1 MNKNSMLVRSNFSV
15 NKIIEDNDTRF
26 MQVTIDVLHTGLNY
40 NGSVFTKEVVDSCAD
55 SIQNTPIVGFIVYD
69 ETTQQN
75 DFKGHEYIV
84 TKTKNGIEEK
94 YIGNAYGVIPQS
106 CNARWVTKM
115 SSDGEEREYFQ
126 VDALLWTKF
135 DDCIDII
142 ERDGSKAQS
151 MELEIASAEGTEDD
165 DGIFHFS
172 KFRFN
177 GCCLLGAGV
186 EPAMID
192 SNITQVQFTLSDF
205 VKQIQSEL
213 NDKFTQF
220 TKLEFNKEQ
229 GGNEYMPETIDF
241 QTVLNQFEDIRNIVT
256 QHETYQDRWGDTVA
270 RYYAVDIQDDEVIV
284 VDRKDGYN
292 FYGCKFTVE
301 GDKPVI
307 DFSTATRKKICYVNY
322 EDSAEQNTETDQTGI
337 STYMVSVEQQS
348 FEKTS
353 KLSEQISAIETE
365 KETISKDYA
374 AVKMQYDE
382 MKPKYD
388 NYVHAE
394 QDRLV
399 AEETAKKND
408 VFARFE
414 NALKDNADYIA
425 LKEQF
430 ESLSVDDIETKC
442 SVIYTKQ
449 NLNFSKKSDTAKV
462 SIMSYDKESEG
473 VVTTP
478 YGDIPVG
485 K

>member
-1 MNKNSMLVRSNFSV
+1 MKNNSMLLRSNFSI
-15 NKIIEDNDTRF
+15 NKIVEDDDTRF

-40 NGSVFTKEVVDSCAD
+40 NGSVFNKEVVNSCAD
-55 SIQNTPIVGFIVYD
+55 SIKNTPIVGFIIYD

-75 DFKGHEYIV
+75 DFKGHEYVV

-94 YIGNAYGVIPQS
+94 YIGNAYGVIPES

-135 DDCIDII
+135 DDCIDIV

-151 MELEIASAEGTEDD
+151 MELEIASAEGAEDD
-165 DGIFHFS
+165 KGIFHFS

-192 SNITQVQFTLSDF
+192 SNISQVQFSVSDF
-205 VKQIQSEL
+205 AQKIQDEL
-213 NDKFTQF
+213 NNKFTQF
-220 TKLEFNKEQ
+220 IKLEFTNKQ
-229 GGNEYMPETIDF
+229 GGNGLMPETIDF
-241 QTVLNQFEDIRNIVT
+241 QTVLSQFEDIRNIVT
-256 QHETYQDRWGDTVA
+256 QHETYQDRWGDSVA

-292 FYGCKFTVE
+292 FYGFKFTVE
-301 GDKPVI
+301 GDKPVV
-307 DFSTATRKKICYVNY
+307 DFATAIRKKLCYANY
-322 EDSAEQNTETDQTGI
+322 EDGSDQNTETAENGI
-337 STYMVSVEQQS
+337 SAYMTSMEQHS
-348 FEKTS
+348 FDKTDELNS
-353 KLSEQISAIETE
+353 KISDIEAE

-374 AVKMQYDE
+374 SVKMQYDE
-382 MKPKYD
+382 MKPKYE
-388 NYVHAE
+388 NYVQAE
-394 QDRLV
+394 KDRLA
-399 AEETAKKND
+399 AEETERKNE
-408 VFARFE
+408 VFSRFE
-414 NALKDNADYIA
+414 NVLKDNADYVA

-430 ESLSVDDIETKC
+430 DDLSVDEIETKC
-442 SVIYTKQ
+442 SVIFTKQ

-462 SIMSYDKESEG
+462 GIMSYDKESES
-473 VVTTP
+473 VVITP